1 MLPASRMTVCTDS
14 TFKSWKVF
22 LKVYFHSG
30 TDWNRAPRAVKTE
43 KTLLLLSYNNWDDY
57 TIRTTFNAAF
67 YHEGKRILDFS
78 LKLLIENDTNSPVKL
93 NALCKEGWDGYF
105 PIPDTNYVSV
115 PSDIE
120 FYDALTTKL
129 GVPEARKVLLL
140 VRDAGYLLNILQDN
154 AAEKLIEHDHFAT
167 SPLREAGARKS
178 FHDGW
183 KAFSG
188 NSQSIQ
194 DFTLNIP
201 GRDVEN
207 VNPVKFRFNSD
218 TLPYDINVL
227 IGPNGIGKSH
237 TLKNLVAYWLG
248 VAAGSHTQL
257 SKSKHQPFDVN
268 PNISRLI
275 LMSYSPFEDFVLDL
289 SNTTLKD
296 KTAYKYFGFRRG
308 STSALGK
315 RQSTISRN
323 LPASDSV
330 ESIFKAMADDD
341 AYGFLS
347 TWTSKFKTIM
357 DVLQPALG
365 FEKISIEVNPKAE
378 LPLSLKAH
386 LIKGKD
392 EKTYI
397 HLTPVSH
404 PKLLK
409 LKDELFNA
417 INTKAGVI
425 FLNGVE
431 RLDLSSGQRL
441 FVYMVINIVGQIKA
455 ESLII
460 VDEPELF
467 LHPTFEVEFIA
478 LLKKVLAAFNSKAIL
493 ATHSLAIAREIP
505 ANCMHVYRNGQH
517 GLEIDHPP
525 FETFGGNMQRIS
537 SYVFGDSKVTKP
549 FAQWIEDAVQE
560 AGSPKGLLAKLKDE
574 VNEEMTIKIL
584 NSSVVDGR

>member
-1 MLPASRMTVCTDS
+1 MPPQHFHGRC
-14 TFKSWKVF
+14 F
-22 LKVYFHSG
+22 LKVYFHAG
-30 TDWNRAPRAVKTE
+30 TDWNRIPPATKTE
-43 KTLLLLSYNNWDDY
+43 RTLLALCYNNWDDY
-57 TIRTTFNAAF
+57 SVRTTLNAAF
-67 YHEGKRILDFS
+67 YYNGERIFDFN
-78 LKLLIENDTNSPVKL
+78 LKLLIEDDTNSPVKL
-93 NALCKEGWDGYF
+93 NALRKEGWDGYF

-120 FYDALTTKL
+120 FYDALITKL
-129 GVPEARKVLLL
+129 GMQDAREALLL
-140 VRDAGYLLNILQDN
+140 IRDAGYLLNITQDE
-154 AAEKLIEHDHFAT
+154 AAKKLTEVENFAS

-178 FHDGW
+178 FYDGW

-188 NSQSIQ
+188 NSQSIK
-194 DFTLNIP
+194 DFTLNLP
-201 GRDVEN
+201 GRGAEAVT
-207 VNPVKFRFNSD
+207 PVRFKFNSN

-227 IGPNGIGKSH
+227 IGPNGVGKSH

-248 VAAGSHTQL
+248 MAAGSQRQL
-257 SKSKHQPFDVN
+257 IKSKHQPFDIN

-296 KTAYKYFGFRRG
+296 KTAYKYFGFRRSSM
-308 STSALGK
+308 STLGK

-330 ESIFKAMADDD
+330 DSMFKALADDD
-341 AYGFLS
+341 AFGFLS
-347 TWTSKFKTIM
+347 TWTSKFQTIM
-357 DVLQPALG
+357 DVLQPALN
-365 FEKISIEVNPKAE
+365 FEKIAVEINPKAE
-378 LPLSLKAH
+378 LPLFLKSL
-386 LIKGKD
+386 LLQD
-392 EKTYI
+392 EAGNNYI
-397 HLTPVSH
+397 QITPISH
-404 PKLLK
+404 PRLLK
-409 LKDELFNA
+409 LKDELFNV
-417 INTKAGVI
+417 INTKAGII
-425 FLNGVE
+425 FLNGTE

-467 LHPTFEVEFIA
+467 LHPTFEVEFIT
-478 LLKKVLAAFNSKAIL
+478 LLKKVLTAFNSKAIL

-549 FAQWIEDAVQE
+549 FAQWIESAIEE
-560 AGSPKGLLAKLKDE
+560 AGSPKKLLEKLKDE
-574 VNEEMTIKIL
+574 LNEEMTIKIL
-584 NSSVVDGR
+584 NSSVSDGR

>member
-1 MLPASRMTVCTDS
+1 M
-14 TFKSWKVF
+14 KVF
-22 LKVYFHSG
+22 FHFG
-30 TDWNRAPRAVKTE
+30 TDWNRTPPAIKTE
-43 KTLLLLSYNNWDDY
+43 KTLLALSYNNWDDY
-57 TIRTTFNAAF
+57 SVRTTLNAAI
-67 YHEGKRILDFS
+67 YCDGERIFEFN
-78 LKLLIENDTNSPVKL
+78 LKLLVENETDSPVKL
-93 NALCKEGWDGYF
+93 NALRKAGWDGYF

-120 FYDALTTKL
+120 FYDALITKL
-129 GVPEARKVLLL
+129 GMQDALEVLLL
-140 VRDAGYLLNILQDN
+140 IRDAGYLVNVSQDES
-154 AAEKLIEHDHFAT
+154 AKKLTELDNFST

-188 NSQSIQ
+188 TAQSIK
-194 DFTLNIP
+194 DFTLNL
-201 GRDVEN
+201 
-207 VNPVKFRFNSD
+207 PVRGAESATPIKFKFNSD

-227 IGPNGIGKSH
+227 IGPNGVGKSH

-248 VAAGSHTQL
+248 MAAGSQRQL
-257 SKSKHQPFDVN
+257 IKSKHQPFDVN

-296 KTAYKYFGFRRG
+296 KTAYKYFGFRR
-308 STSALGK
+308 SSMSALGK

-330 ESIFKAMADDD
+330 ESMFKALADDD
-341 AYGFLS
+341 SFGFLS
-347 TWTSKFKTIM
+347 TWTSKFQTIQ
-357 DVLQPALG
+357 DVLQPALK
-365 FEKISIEVNPKAE
+365 FAKIAVEINPKTE
-378 LPLSLKAH
+378 IPLFLKPLLIEDETGNRYVQLTPLS
-386 LIKGKD
+386 
-392 EKTYI
+392 Y
-397 HLTPVSH
+397 

-409 LKDELFNA
+409 LGDDLFDVVNS
-417 INTKAGVI
+417 KAGVV
-425 FLNGVE
+425 FLNGGE
-431 RLDLSSGQRL
+431 KLELSSGQRL

-467 LHPTFEVEFIA
+467 LHPTFEVEFIS
-478 LLKKVLAAFNSKAIL
+478 LLKKVLTAFNSKAIL

-505 ANCMHVYRNGQH
+505 ANCMHVYRTGQH
-517 GLEIDHPP
+517 GLEVDHPP

-549 FAQWIEDAVQE
+549 FAQWIDGAIQE
-560 AGSPKGLLAKLKDE
+560 AGSPKKLLAKLKDE
-574 VNEEMTIKIL
+574 INEEMTIRIL
-584 NSSVVDGR
+584 NAGVPDGR